1 VLALDLR
8 WVSWESQIQCKGI
21 MGISRTLAFLE
32 IGIVVRDRF
41 LVLYCGGWIDGE
53 MFLRVDFLT

>member
-1 VLALDLR
+1 
-8 WVSWESQIQCKGI
+8 

-53 MFLRVDFLT
+53 IFLRVDFLT